1 MGFFSSPLSGR
12 MKTKVSKKAIGIF
25 VASAVVL
32 LLVVFM
38 MSEPTRVAMAT
49 RASQCK
55 VRPETA
61 SISTGTDVPFPQP
74 VFGGRED
81 VTPPRPPVPPTPN
94 PPNPPI
100 VIGGGGAS
108 PWGLNPYLT
117 PLPISTQSP
126 IAGQWSPLATPPYK
140 PPIGGHPPNP
150 IACELGHEGES
161 TLSANTTVEMDTD
174 PPIAKKRY
182 DEDKRRL
189 YRAWDF
195 LRDNAVGVSQG
206 IRSTVLL
213 DQDDDDLATR
223 LVNEFFE
230 ERRRVDTIFELTD
243 GNYDPA
249 DFSALLF
256 HLDNFKWLPKDA
268 DKLNKVRIDMGVG
281 NVIVYVKAPS
291 RFFDEVDMI

>member
-1 MGFFSSPLSGR
+1 

-38 MSEPTRVAMAT
+38 MSEPTKVAMAT

-55 VRPETA
+55 VRPENA

-81 VTPPRPPVPPTPN
+81 VTPPRPPLPPTPN

-100 VIGGGGAS
+100 VIGGGGGMPWDVFTS
-108 PWGLNPYLT
+108 PN
-117 PLPISTQSP
+117 LPISTPSP

-174 PPIAKKRY
+174 PPISKKRY

-189 YRAWDF
+189 YRAWDV
-195 LRDNAVGVSQG
+195 LRDDAVA
-206 IRSTVLL
+206 IRNTVRL
-213 DQDDDDLATR
+213 DQDDDDLANQ
-223 LVNEFFE
+223 LVNEFFA
-230 ERRRVDTIFELTD
+230 ERRRVDTIFQSTD

-268 DKLNKVRIDMGVG
+268 DKLNKVRVDMGVG
-281 NVIVYVKAPS
+281 NVIVYVKNPS
-291 RFFDEVDMI
+291 RFFDEGDMI

>member
-1 MGFFSSPLSGR
+1 

-49 RASQCK
+49 KASQCK

-61 SISTGTDVPFPQP
+61 SISSGPDVLLPLFPQP
-74 VFGGRED
+74 VFGGQED
-81 VTPPRPPVPPTPN
+81 VTPPRPPVPSTPI

-100 VIGGGGAS
+100 VIGGGGGV
-108 PWGLNPYLT
+108 PWDVEGGRMPWDVFT
-117 PLPISTQSP
+117 PNLPISTPSP
-126 IAGQWSPLATPPYK
+126 ITGQWSPLATPPYK

-174 PPIAKKRY
+174 PPISKKRY

-189 YRAWDF
+189 HRAWDV
-195 LRDNAVGVSQG
+195 LRDDAVA
-206 IRSTVLL
+206 IRNTVRLI
-213 DQDDDDLATR
+213 QDDDDLASQ
-223 LVNEFFE
+223 LVKEFFA
-230 ERRRVDTIFELTD
+230 ERRRVDTIFQSTD

-256 HLDNFKWLPKDA
+256 HLDNFKWLPEDA
-268 DKLNKVRIDMGVG
+268 DKLNKVKIDMGVG
-281 NVIVYVKAPS
+281 NVIVYVKPPS
-291 RFFDEVDMI
+291 RFFDEGDMI